1 MANVRSNSAC
11 LLVGKTGTGKS
22 SLIATLADK
31 VWQEHKKKTL
41 YYLADGGG
49 FGTQIEVLIKRG
61 IIWVWKMR
69 TRGEAFETCAR
80 AAQGWWPKDWNKETG
95 ETLPGCKILKPITI
109 KYELYCSCGTLVNT
123 QPKKSLMLKRKIHC
137 SKCNTLID
145 SSSPGVEVKDVTLRT
160 PGFENIG
167 AVAFDGLTSMQQWI
181 MDDLAQKTANGELK
195 GEMTGL
201 GGTVMSGDYAAGGN
215 NRAHYGFAQS
225 RGETWILDSTA
236 IPSMVAPPI
245 WTALE
250 ERGQTADNNLT
261 VYGPKLAGGAKTSI
275 APQWVGNCL
284 GLEIYQDKE
293 KRNIHRL
300 HLQEWIDKEGATHLC
315 KNRALPGMLPP
326 YLEDLYKEDGTVEN
340 FKNFSLGKFFDLLD
354 EAFVQADKQAD
365 VLYADAPGPPTG
377 PIGFPDNEDE
387 VSVTPP
393 ATIVTA
399 TPKAAATLAKA
410 QKPVVKKPGIRG
422 AVKAK

>member
-61 IIWVWKMR
+61 IVWVWKMR

-80 AAQGWWPKDWNKETG
+80 ASQGWWPKDWNKLTG
-95 ETLPGCKILKPITI
+95 ETLPGCKLLKPITTRH
-109 KYELYCSCGTLVNT
+109 ELYCSCGKLVNI
-123 QPKKSLMLKRKIHC
+123 QPKKEFLTKKMVSCECGK
-137 SKCNTLID
+137 LINSTSD
-145 SSSPGVEVKDVTLRT
+145 GVEVKDITIRT
-160 PGFENIG
+160 PGFEDVG
-167 AVAFDGLTSMQQWI
+167 AVAFDGLTSMQQWV
-181 MDDLAQKTANGELK
+181 MDNLAERTANGTLK
-195 GEMTGL
+195 GEATGL
-201 GGTVMSGDYAAGGN
+201 GGVIMEGDYAAGGN

-225 RGETWILDSTA
+225 RGESWILDSTA
-236 IPSMVAPPI
+236 IPSTVAPPI

-250 ERGQTADNNLT
+250 ERGQMSDTKVA

-284 GLEIYQDKE
+284 SLEIRQDKE
-293 KRNIHRL
+293 NRNVHRL
-300 HLQEWIDKEGATHLC
+300 HLQEWMDDDGTPHLC

-326 YLEDLYKEDGTVEN
+326 YLEDVYKEDGTVNN
-340 FKNFSLGKFFDLLD
+340 FENFSLGKFFDLLD
-354 EAFVQADKQAD
+354 EAFVKADKQAED
-365 VLYADAPGPPTG
+365 IYADAPGLPVGSIGFDEEEEDEDTAKVVPPT
-377 PIGFPDNEDE
+377 
-387 VSVTPP
+387 
-393 ATIVTA
+393 
-399 TPKAAATLAKA
+399 AKPT
-410 QKPVVKKPGIRG
+410 KPVAPAILKAKSATKKPGIRG
-422 AVKAK
+422 AVRG